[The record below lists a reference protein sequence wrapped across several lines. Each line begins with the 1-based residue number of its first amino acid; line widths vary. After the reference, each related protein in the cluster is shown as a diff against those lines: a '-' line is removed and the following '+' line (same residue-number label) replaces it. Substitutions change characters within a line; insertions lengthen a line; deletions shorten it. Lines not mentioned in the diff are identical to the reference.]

1 MPWTHGSS
9 PSGVV
14 LKQRQFAI
22 AQLLQVNAIS
32 NERAAAE
39 LTTWGIEEDNIKRM
53 VTPRGWE

>member
-1 MPWTHGSS
+1 M
-9 PSGVV
+9 V